1 MWCVPRPNVDLRVHG
16 PKVVSGRTAGPLHV
30 GSLRLVP
37 KAARPPQ
44 DNTTRLLCGA
54 IAGPLFASGFTA
66 IGATRAGYDWQ
77 RLPVSS
83 LAIGRHGWLQRLNFI
98 VPGLLYSCAAGGL
111 RRSASRRV
119 GPRAVPALVAGVG
132 MGLIG
137 SGMFVTD
144 PVGGFPPATSGGASL
159 DHTDSGARATTL
171 AGRLHNL
178 FAIPIFAGIPIAATA
193 SAATALRSRDYRWAC
208 YSAAS
213 SLAMIGTF
221 ALFGS
226 AFGDD
231 SGRAS
236 RGGIFQ
242 RLSIASGLGWLTAL
256 SLRAVSSPAD

>member
-1 MWCVPRPNVDLRVHG
+1 MPKAPRPLQ
-16 PKVVSGRTAGPLHV
+16 SG
-30 GSLRLVP
+30 
-37 KAARPPQ
+37 
-44 DNTTRLLCGA
+44 TTRLLCGA

-66 IGATRAGYDWQ
+66 IGAARAGYDWQ

-83 LAIGRHGWLQRLNFI
+83 LAIGRHGWWQRINFI
-98 VPGLLYSCAAGGL
+98 VAGLLYSCAAGGL
-111 RRSASRRV
+111 RRSAGRRV

-132 MGLIG
+132 IGLIG

-159 DHTDSGARATTL
+159 DHTDSGARETTL
-171 AGRLHNL
+171 AGRLHDL
-178 FAIPIFAGIPIAATA
+178 FAIPIFAGIPVASVA

-226 AFGDD
+226 ALADG
-231 SGRAS
+231 SRLAS

-242 RLSIASGLGWLTAL
+242 RLSIASGFSWLTAL
-256 SLRAVSSPAD
+256 SLRAVFPHAD